1 MAWGMAHMSA
11 REFAEW
17 MAYSQIEPWGEE
29 RADLR
34 AALICK
40 VLADINTPAGKQRA
54 KLEDFMLKFDRKP
67 AAQTTEEMI
76 GTVAQITAIFGAQE
90 GVE

>member
-1 MAWGMAHMSA
+1 MSA
-11 REFAEW
+11 REYAEW
-17 MAYSQIEPWGEE
+17 MAYSRVEPWGEE

-40 VLADINTPAGKQRA
+40 VLADINTPKGKQGP
-54 KLEDFMLKFDRKP
+54 KLEDFMLKFDREKP
-67 AAQTTEEMI
+67 TQTTDEMI
-76 GTVAQITAIFGAQE
+76 GAVAQITAIYGAQDGE